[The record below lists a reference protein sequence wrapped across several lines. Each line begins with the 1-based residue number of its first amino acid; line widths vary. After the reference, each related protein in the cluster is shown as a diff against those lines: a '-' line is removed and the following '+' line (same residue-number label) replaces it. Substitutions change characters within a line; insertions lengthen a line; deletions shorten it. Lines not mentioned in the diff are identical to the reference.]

1 MSVELRTAKEEME
14 KLRGDVESSKSH
26 MLQVIAE
33 FALLVWYSSS
43 LATDVVDYL
52 TVQEYSPG
60 ERNCFKANG
69 ISPWELQTWGIGDC
83 P

>member
-33 FALLVWYSSS
+33 FFLLV
-43 LATDVVDYL
+43 LIFL
-52 TVQEYSPG
+52 TTS
-60 ERNCFKANG
+60 N
-69 ISPWELQTWGIGDC
+69 
-83 P
+83 